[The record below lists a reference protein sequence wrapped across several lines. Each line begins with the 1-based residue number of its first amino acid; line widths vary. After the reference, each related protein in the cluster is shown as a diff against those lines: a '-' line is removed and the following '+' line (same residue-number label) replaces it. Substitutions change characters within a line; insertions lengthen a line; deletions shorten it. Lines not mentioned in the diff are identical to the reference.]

1 MRKSIEII
9 LKPRLMVLNAVKDL
23 TADQL
28 NLVPQGFNNNIIWN
42 LAHMISAQ
50 QGICYTRAGLPIVT
64 DDKFYTPYRPDTKPV
79 DFVGEE
85 DIATI
90 KELFVSTIEQLE
102 TDLDKEIFGNYGSFT
117 TRYGAEL
124 DSIDTAV
131 AFLPFHEGLH
141 AGYIMS
147 LKKFLPKG

>member
-9 LKPRLMVLNAVKDL
+9 LKPRLMVLNGIKDL

-64 DDKFYTPYRPDTKPV
+64 DDKFYTPYRPDTKPTG
-79 DFVGEE
+79 FVEEE
-85 DIATI
+85 DVATI
-90 KELFVSTIEQLE
+90 KELFISTIEQLE
-102 TDLDKEIFGNYGSFT
+102 ADMDNAIFANYPTFT
-117 TRYGAEL
+117 TRYGLEL

-141 AGYIMS
+141 AGYIMA
-147 LKKFLPKG
+147 LKRVIK

>member
-1 MRKSIEII
+1 MRKSIEIV
-9 LKPRLMVLNAVKDL
+9 LKPRLMVLNAIKDL
-23 TADQL
+23 SPEQL

-64 DDKFYTPYRPDTKPV
+64 EDKFYTPYRPDTKPA

-90 KELFVSTIEQLE
+90 KELFISTIEQLE
-102 TDLDKEIFGNYGSFT
+102 TDLDNGIFGNYGAFT
-117 TRYGAEL
+117 
-124 DSIDTAV
+124 
-131 AFLPFHEGLH
+131 
-141 AGYIMS
+141 
-147 LKKFLPKG
+147 

>member
-9 LKPRLMVLNAVKDL
+9 LKPRLMVLNAIKDL
-23 TADQL
+23 SAEQL
-28 NLVPQGFNNNIIWN
+28 NLVPPGFNNNIIWN

-50 QGICYTRAGLPIVT
+50 QGICYTRAGLPIIT

-147 LKKFLPKG
+147 LKKFLS